1 MGRDCNDTIDA
12 MSKLLERAIDEARK
26 LPEDAQETLAW
37 VMLEEIDSERR
48 WDELFS
54 RPPSPALE
62 RMADEALEDYRAGR
76 TEPLDPDKL

>member
-1 MGRDCNDTIDA
+1 MG
-12 MSKLLERAIDEARK
+12 KLLDRAIAEARK
-26 LPEDAQETLAW
+26 LPEEEQEALAW

-54 RPPSPALE
+54 RPSEIIE
-62 RMADEALEDYRAGR
+62 RMAEQALEDYRAGR